1 MFTCPYIETIRWRGK
16 PSWVRL
22 SPKEVSMVSLWRWEE
37 RRRVDFSSHG
47 RGMAMPMQSPVRQ
60 AATNHQGEMPVRF
73 LGGKGIVRGISFSFM
88 RSIRESKG
96 GGGKINSFRGCR
108 DKIYIFF
115 SFCLLA
121 LVISFI
127 FAHTHFT

>member
-47 RGMAMPMQSPVRQ
+47 RGMAIPMLRPVRQ
-60 AATNHQGEMPVRF
+60 AATSHQGEMPVLF
-73 LGGKGIVRGISFSFM
+73 LGGKGIVRVTSFSDKQLCSWAQ
-88 RSIRESKG
+88 RH
-96 GGGKINSFRGCR
+96 R
-108 DKIYIFF
+108 DE
-115 SFCLLA
+115 LR
-121 LVISFI
+121 
-127 FAHTHFT
+127 